1 MWFERTIY
9 PVGHG
14 SFFGERFLDDDGNI
28 IFQVVYDCGSTTL
41 YQSPSPLDCSID
53 KFASVN
59 GDIDYLFIS
68 QFDDSHI
75 NGIIELD
82 DKCKIRN
89 IVLPVIPD
97 DVMAA
102 SKIEF
107 PFSDLV
113 NLLNWIN
120 ISHIKVYVVG
130 DNKPTTSIPNNCTFH
145 QSGKPL
151 LTNIKSGNN
160 KWIYIPISGT
170 CEYGKEQ
177 KSKNRNQPFLVLYSG
192 LDHLNTGL
200 EVSIRRDYGCVFSR
214 EELDDPHIVS
224 DKEACLYMGDIFY
237 RKYTR
242 TYLMDAIGNRRSQI
256 GLIQLPNHGAKANL
270 NVDCLGSKKSLDLKD
285 VVCFT
290 TYERS
295 CQQNVP
301 SQENINKLRAKG
313 AYFRGITNDSQ
324 TLYQETFALP
334 NKSAIKLTIT

>member
-1 MWFERTIY
+1 MLFERTIY
-9 PVGHG
+9 LVGHG
-14 SFFGERFLDDDGNI
+14 SFFGERFLDDDGKI
-28 IFQVVYDCGSTTL
+28 KFQVVYDCGSTTL
-41 YQSPSPLDCSID
+41 YQSPSPLDCSMD
-53 KFASVN
+53 KFASVK

-170 CEYGKEQ
+170 CDYGKEQ

-200 EVSIRRDYGCVFSR
+200 GLSIRRDYGGVFSR
-214 EELDDPHIVS
+214 EEIDDPHIVS
-224 DKEACLYMGDIFY
+224 NKEACLYLGDTFY

-242 TYLMDAIGNRRSQI
+242 TYLMDAIGDRRSHI

-270 NVDCLGSKKSLDLKD
+270 NVDCLGGKDSLCLKD

-290 TYERS
+290 TYEDGNS
-295 CQQNVP
+295 QGLP
-301 SQENINKLRAKG
+301 SQENINRLYSKG
-313 AYFRGITNDSQ
+313 AYFCGITDVSI
-324 TLYQETFALP
+324 TLYQESIIFP
-334 NKSAIKLTIT
+334 